1 MLVEIRVCVL
11 IFMFNY
17 IKRRNTRTIEKSK
30 YGDFGAFQN
39 HYIAQIYTQLKDVF
53 HWQKRRKNAK
63 EEKNN

>member
-30 YGDFGAFQN
+30 YDDSGAFQS
-39 HYIAQIYTQLKDVF
+39 HYIAQIDTQLKDRF
-53 HWQKRRKNAK
+53 HWHNLRRIKTK
-63 EEKNN
+63 

>member
-30 YGDFGAFQN
+30 YDDSGAFQS
-39 HYIAQIYTQLKDVF
+39 HYIAQIDTQLKDRF
-53 HWQKRRKNAK
+53 HWQN
-63 EEKNN
+63 

>member
-30 YGDFGAFQN
+30 YDDSGAFQS
-39 HYIAQIYTQLKDVF
+39 HYIAQIDTQLKEVF
-53 HWQKRRKNAK
+53 YWKIKRK
-63 EEKNN
+63 EE